1 MKEKIKSYI
10 FCHHH
15 LDKITDFGTSC
26 FTTQAETT
34 FMFHYAETIFS
45 ITVFNGYSA
54 IPFSPLSIGT
64 VVSCGISLV
73 GKISYVFTGSDV
85 AVRCIGFLI
94 YCGDVS

>member
-1 MKEKIKSYI
+1 
-10 FCHHH
+10 
-15 LDKITDFGTSC
+15 
-26 FTTQAETT
+26 
-34 FMFHYAETIFS
+34 MFFVTEYHYAETIFS